1 MTESRQKLRAKL
13 TRNDIPYINDCE
25 IRNVSEED
33 GEALAVLMLSAY
45 RGTIDYEDE
54 DIEDARLDVRR
65 LVDGEYGM
73 PIWDCSYVA
82 EMADVMVG
90 AVIVTLHKEDNV
102 PLLAFAMTSPD
113 RKRSKVASTLMKH
126 AVNSMIDA
134 GYEETIAYVAEGNA
148 PSVGL
153 ASRFGFQLDGD

>member
-1 MTESRQKLRAKL
+1 MTKSRRKLRAKL
-13 TRNDIPYINDCE
+13 TRNDIPYLNDCE

-54 DIEDARLDVRR
+54 DIEDARMEVRR
-65 LVDGEYGM
+65 LVDGEYGK
-73 PIWDCSYVA
+73 PVWDCSYVA

-90 AVIVTLHKEDNV
+90 AVIVTLDKEENL

-134 GYEETIAYVAEGNA
+134 GYNETIAYVTEGNE
-148 PSVGL
+148 PSAGL
-153 ASRFGFQLDGD
+153 ASRFGFEVDGD